1 MDNKQLT
8 ELSKD
13 NLSRVLGFFSRVD
26 TVLSIVLATDVGMLA
41 VLASN
46 APALMS
52 FRWYMGFAGIPI
64 LFIGISLWHIYR
76 GAFPHL
82 DGGPLS
88 LIYFREIAFRKE
100 EEFVR
105 EFMGQ
110 SEEAYLKD
118 LLNQTYRN
126 SQILTQKFDH
136 LKQAFVFLAI
146 ALPFWVIALFIFASK
161 NTDSLL
167 SK

>member
-1 MDNKQLT
+1 MPMDHEQLV

-13 NLSRVLGFFSRVD
+13 NLGRILSIFPRVD
-26 TVLSIVLATDVGMLA
+26 TVSSFVLATDVGMLA
-41 VLASN
+41 VLGSN

-52 FRWYMGFAGIPI
+52 FRWYTVFAGVPI
-64 LFIGISLWHIYR
+64 LFIGASLWHIYK
-76 GAFPHL
+76 GSFPRL
-82 DGGPLS
+82 EGGPLS

-105 EFMGQ
+105 DFMGQ

-136 LKQAFVFLAI
+136 LK
-146 ALPFWVIALFIFASK
+146 
-161 NTDSLL
+161 
-167 SK
+167 

>member
-8 ELSKD
+8 EISKD
-13 NLSRVLGFFSRVD
+13 NLSRILGFFSRVD
-26 TVLSIVLATDVGMLA
+26 TVSSIVLATDIGMLA

-46 APALMS
+46 APALKS
-52 FRWYMGFAGIPI
+52 FSWYTGFAGVPI
-64 LFIGISLWHIYR
+64 LFIGISLWHLYK

-82 DGGPLS
+82 EGGPLS

-100 EEFVR
+100 EEFTR
-105 EFMGQ
+105 EFMNQ
-110 SEEAYLKD
+110 TEEAYLKD
-118 LLNQTYRN
+118 ILNQTYRN

-136 LKQAFVFLAI
+136 LKWAFVFLSVS
-146 ALPFWVIALFIFASK
+146 LPFWVIALFIFAAK

>member
-8 ELSKD
+8 EISKD
-13 NLSRVLGFFSRVD
+13 NLGRVLGFFPRVD
-26 TVLSIVLATDVGMLA
+26 AVSSIVLAADIGMLA

-46 APALMS
+46 APALKS
-52 FRWYMGFAGIPI
+52 FSWYTGFAGVPV
-64 LFIGISLWHIYR
+64 LFIGISLWHLYR
-76 GAFPHL
+76 GAFPRL
-82 DGGPLS
+82 EGGPLS
-88 LIYFREIAFRKE
+88 LIYFREIAARRE
-100 EEFVR
+100 EEFTK

-110 SEEAYLKD
+110 SEEEYLKD

-136 LKQAFVFLAI
+136 LKWAFVFLAV
-146 ALPFWVIALFIFASK
+146 ALPFWIVALFVFAAK
-161 NTDSLL
+161 NVDSLL